1 VIRNPR
7 VIAGLKWPPERWPSA
22 ETITAMARP
31 WANATATKPSPVIWS
46 PPPCANAAAN
56 SLPNVM
62 IDPAPM
68 KISVNVPTNSA
79 KPRRSG
85 S

>member
-1 VIRNPR
+1 MV
-7 VIAGLKWPPERWPSA
+7 SA
-22 ETITAMARP
+22 
-31 WANATATKPSPVIWS
+31 
-46 PPPCANAAAN
+46 
-56 SLPNVM
+56 M
-62 IDPAPM
+62 IEPAPM